1 MPDRIRPPLP
11 GLAKA
16 SDRARQRW
24 GLAPAARPDSE
35 PPPPPPAAPA
45 GVVANDCN
53 DGADVDVELRRA
65 A

>member
-24 GLAPAARPDSE
+24 GLAPARPDSE

-53 DGADVDVELRRA
+53 DDCNDIELRRA

>member
-1 MPDRIRPPLP
+1 MPERSRPPLP

-24 GLAPAARPDSE
+24 GLAPARPDSE
-35 PPPPPPAAPA
+35 PPPPPSPAAPA
-45 GVVANDCN
+45 GAVANDN
-53 DGADVDVELRRA
+53 DCDDIDGELRRA

>member
-1 MPDRIRPPLP
+1 MPDRARPPLP

-24 GLAPAARPDSE
+24 GLAPAAPPSE
-35 PPPPPPAAPA
+35 PPPPPPPAAPA
-45 GVVANDCN
+45 CAAVNDCN
-53 DGADVDVELRRA
+53 DDCDDVELRRA

>member
-1 MPDRIRPPLP
+1 MPDRARPPLP

-24 GLAPAARPDSE
+24 GLAPARPDSE

-45 GVVANDCN
+45 GAVANDNDCN
-53 DGADVDVELRRA
+53 DGEGLELRRA